1 MVDATV
7 EKQDWCPLL
16 ELPEKKEELPV
27 EQYESGSIARAF
39 VSGFNACLEEILK

>member
-16 ELPEKKEELPV
+16 ELPEKNFRLNNMNPEVLRERSSQALMRV
-27 EQYESGSIARAF
+27 
-39 VSGFNACLEEILK
+39 